1 MTTRRYDGAVG
12 DDACVAFYDGET
24 IVGLHRAPVVGQ
36 AHRAATG
43 DIVIV
48 ECDGRMWFRRD
59 NGTRLTYAGK
69 PYTRDTGSRL
79 RGPWLYGDTSSF
91 SGVEACAAAIRQAAG
106 DGVADPRQQAIAR
119 SVPALCDLFGVDQWT
134 LRERL
139 TSESHDMVAL
149 AHNGLRKF
157 AVGAIVHLASEIDVA
172 WTGRGGGV
180 ARQGLRAVSEVPQ
193 LEGIHRG
200 TLGRFRDQFAV
211 LCGLGVDERG
221 KVREPLSG
229 VGRFVRDRYAQ
240 IRSTAVAEAIAAV
253 GAGEAG

>member
-1 MTTRRYDGAVG
+1 M
-12 DDACVAFYDGET
+12 AFYKNNT
-24 IVGLHRAPVVGQ
+24 IIKLHHAQVVAQ
-36 AHRAATG
+36 AHRAKVG

-59 NGTRLTYAGK
+59 NGAPLTTSGK
-69 PYTRDTGSRL
+69 PYVRDTGCRL
-79 RGPWLYGDTSSF
+79 RGPWLYGGNSPIT
-91 SGVEACAAAIRQAAG
+91 GAEACSAAIRQAAG

-119 SVPALCDLFGVDQWT
+119 SVPTLCDLFGVDQWT

-240 IRSTAVAEAIAAV
+240 IRSTAVAEAIAAA
-253 GAGEAG
+253 GAGEFWFVAPSVAPA